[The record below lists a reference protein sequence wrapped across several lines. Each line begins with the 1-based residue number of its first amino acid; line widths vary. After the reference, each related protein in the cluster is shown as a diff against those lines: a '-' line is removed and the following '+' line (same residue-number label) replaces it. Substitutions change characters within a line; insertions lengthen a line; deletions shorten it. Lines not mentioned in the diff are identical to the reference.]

1 MESKESKALKRTVIL
16 PNPLVIWQ
24 KYVKENIEVS
34 DDLGKQVEVFV
45 LHMSYY
51 MLN

>member
-1 MESKESKALKRTVIL
+1 MKFTSSKIDSVIL
-16 PNPLVIWQ
+16 PSPLVIWQ

-34 DDLGKQVEVFV
+34 DDLGKQMQVFV
-45 LHMSYY
+45 LGMSHY